1 MAEVALGKGQGAE
14 RRRVDMV
21 MGKCD
26 RMDLVGEV
34 HAEGVTL
41 VDSLE
46 WVLGMKAFVL
56 EVVELDHSGQSGS

>member
-26 RMDLVGEV
+26 RMELVGEV
-34 HAEGVTL
+34 HAEGETQ
-41 VDSLE
+41 VDI
-46 WVLGMKAFVL
+46 
-56 EVVELDHSGQSGS
+56 